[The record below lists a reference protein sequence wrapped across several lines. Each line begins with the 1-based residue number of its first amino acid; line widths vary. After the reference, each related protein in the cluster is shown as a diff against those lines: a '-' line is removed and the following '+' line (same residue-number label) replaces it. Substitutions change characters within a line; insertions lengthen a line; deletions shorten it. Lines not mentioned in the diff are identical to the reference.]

1 MIESFV
7 YNGKHQIETIE
18 FILNKKE
25 YKKTGKKVYQAYDAN
40 FYPLP
45 NISEWNKEYAD
56 KILHF
61 CKNRL
66 KKEDGEIYIDDI
78 KLKI

>member
-1 MIESFV
+1 M
-7 YNGKHQIETIE
+7 
-18 FILNKKE
+18 
-25 YKKTGKKVYQAYDAN
+25 KKTGKKVYQAYDAN

-56 KILHF
+56 EILVF

-66 KKEDGEIYIDDI
+66 KKEDGEIYIDDM
-78 KLKI
+78 KI

>member
-25 YKKTGKKVYQAYDAN
+25 Y
-40 FYPLP
+40 
-45 NISEWNKEYAD
+45 E
-56 KILHF
+56 
-61 CKNRL
+61 KNREKGL
-66 KKEDGEIYIDDI
+66 SSI
-78 KLKI
+78 